1 MQGVIKSTSIKKWL
15 SQLLLDNHLIVN
27 ILQAYFG
34 KLNAS
39 VISCITAAPENEGCE
54 HLARVMKAKGV
65 SAYRVAKDLDI
76 TQSTLSDWKS
86 GRSMPK
92 TDKLSKIAEYFG
104 VTIEYFVT

>member
-1 MQGVIKSTSIKKWL
+1 
-15 SQLLLDNHLIVN
+15 
-27 ILQAYFG
+27 
-34 KLNAS
+34 
-39 VISCITAAPENEGCE
+39 
-54 HLARVMKAKGV
+54 MKAKGV